1 VCFCAGCAF
10 KREIGYRHA
19 EAVIGHI
26 IVEYDEVIRSVVWI
40 QMRVGL
46 WLGVRINI
54 GGCEGSLF
62 ITMHIGL
69 DRI

>member
-1 VCFCAGCAF
+1 VI
-10 KREIGYRHA
+10 EIQACGSSNRSY
-19 EAVIGHI
+19 I
-26 IVEYDEVIRSVVWI
+26 IVEYDEVIGSVVWI

-46 WLGVRINI
+46 WLGVRINT

-62 ITMHIGL
+62 ITMHTGL

>member
-1 VCFCAGCAF
+1 
-10 KREIGYRHA
+10 
-19 EAVIGHI
+19 
-26 IVEYDEVIRSVVWI
+26 
-40 QMRVGL
+40 MRVGL
-46 WLGVRINI
+46 WLGVRINT

>member
-1 VCFCAGCAF
+1 
-10 KREIGYRHA
+10 
-19 EAVIGHI
+19 VIG
-26 IVEYDEVIRSVVWI
+26 SVVWI

-46 WLGVRINI
+46 WLGVRINT

-62 ITMHIGL
+62 ITMHTGL